1 MSEYE
6 ATLREHERTIDEL
19 RKDRD
24 DWRELCQKALDQIDQ
39 WKLICE
45 RWESRYNE
53 MIARNN

>member
-6 ATLREHERTIDEL
+6 ATLREHERTIEEL

-24 DWRELCQKALDQIDQ
+24 DWRDLCQKALDQIDQ

>member
-53 MIARNN
+53 MIARDN

>member
-1 MSEYE
+1 MTSHDPVVQD
-6 ATLREHERTIDEL
+6 LQRTIDEL

-24 DWRELCQKALDQIDQ
+24 DWRDLCQKALDQIDE

-53 MIARNN
+53 MIARKN

>member
-1 MSEYE
+1 MTSHDPVVQD
-6 ATLREHERTIDEL
+6 LQRTIEEL

-24 DWRELCQKALDQIDQ
+24 DWRDLCQKALDQIDQ

>member
-1 MSEYE
+1 MTSHDPVVQD
-6 ATLREHERTIDEL
+6 LQRTIDEL

-24 DWRELCQKALDQIDQ
+24 DWRDLCQKALDQIDQ

-53 MIARNN
+53 MIARKN

>member
-6 ATLREHERTIDEL
+6 TTLREHERTIDEL